1 MNILDIL
8 IDMPLLQKQYEFLV
22 SQYQVRWW
30 DFESDKIP
38 MPSEEFESWQGI
50 LNLFETILESRQY

>member
-1 MNILDIL
+1 MNSLDIL

-30 DFESDKIP
+30 GFESDKIS
-38 MPSEEFESWQGI
+38 MPSEEFENWQGI